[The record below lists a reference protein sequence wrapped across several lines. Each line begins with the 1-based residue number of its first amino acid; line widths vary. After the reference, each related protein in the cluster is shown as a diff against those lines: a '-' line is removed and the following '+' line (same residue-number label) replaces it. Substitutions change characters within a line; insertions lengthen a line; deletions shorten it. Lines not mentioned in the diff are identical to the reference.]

1 VGFMT
6 IPEQTESFYQSLP
19 KVELHRHLEGSLRVS
34 TMAEVAKAHGLD
46 IVGTGQLRPLV
57 QVHESEP
64 YTFKNFLSKF
74 TTLRLF
80 FRSPEVIA
88 RVVREAVED
97 AAADNIRYFELR
109 FTPVALS
116 TAQGYDLGEVM
127 DWVAGHVQAASQE
140 YGVTTRLI
148 ASVNRHESVDIAEKV
163 AWLAVDRKGKGF
175 VGIDLAGNEA
185 EFPGEPFAGVFREAQ
200 QAGLHSTVHAGE
212 WGGAFN
218 VAEAI
223 VTFGA
228 ERIGHGVRVLED
240 PSIVDL
246 AASRRTAFEVCITSN
261 HQTGV
266 VPSLQE
272 HPIRRM
278 LDRGLNVTLNT
289 DDPSISRITLGH
301 EYQLVCK
308 EFGFTLVELRE
319 RVLAAAQAAFLP
331 PAERQVLVQS
341 LSQEFPAV

>member
-1 VGFMT
+1 MT
-6 IPEQTESFYQSLP
+6 TPTPTRTEAFYQALP

-34 TMAEVAKAHGLD
+34 TMTEVAKAHGLE
-46 IVGTGQLRPLV
+46 IVSTGQLRPLV
-57 QVHESEP
+57 QVHENEP

-74 TTLRLF
+74 ATLRLF
-80 FRSPEVIA
+80 FRTPEVIA
-88 RVVREAVED
+88 RVAREAVAD

-116 TAQGYDLGEVM
+116 IAQGFDMGEVM
-127 DWVAGHVQAASQE
+127 DWVAENVQAASQE
-140 YGVTTRLI
+140 FGVTTRLI

-163 AWLAVDRKGKGF
+163 TRLAADRMHKGF

-185 EFPGEPFAGVFREAQ
+185 EFPGEPFAGVFREAK

-240 PSIVDL
+240 PSIVEL
-246 AASRRTAFEVCITSN
+246 AANKRTVFEVCVTSN

-266 VPSLQE
+266 VSSLKE
-272 HPIRRM
+272 HPINRM
-278 LDRGLNVTLNT
+278 LDSGLNVTLNT

-301 EYQLVCK
+301 EYQLGCE
-308 EFGFTLVELRE
+308 EFGMTLAGLKE

-331 PAERQVLVQS
+331 PLERQELVRS
-341 LSQEFPAV
+341 LSQEFPAG